1 MTDEQHGHYIRAL
14 MMADR
19 LIEDGPEKR
28 DWRLS
33 FGRLFEGR
41 RESPIPE
48 DVGTEVEYVL
58 RSRVEAA
65 RRAIGWALA
74 QDSRRS
80 LEAALAALGGDDTR
94 VDLHLPE
101 PQLHSSE
108 PPLNRLEPGFE
119 PRLNR
124 FEPSLNRSEP
134 GAVQGAFLPAQSL
147 RQLLEALHIGL
158 AAAHEVTILFHA
170 DMRGYRGDMHR
181 LHEDREQQVLEA
193 LKLVQLTINQMA
205 ASDEAAVG

>member
-19 LIEDGPEKR
+19 LIDDGPEKR

-58 RSRVEAA
+58 RSRIEAA
-65 RRAIGWALA
+65 RRAINWALT
-74 QDSRRS
+74 QNSRRS

-94 VDLHLPE
+94 LPE
-101 PQLHSSE
+101 PS
-108 PPLNRLEPGFE
+108 LNRLEPGLE

-134 GAVQGAFLPAQSL
+134 PDG
-147 RQLLEALHIGL
+147 
-158 AAAHEVTILFHA
+158 
-170 DMRGYRGDMHR
+170 GDR
-181 LHEDREQQVLEA
+181 
-193 LKLVQLTINQMA
+193 
-205 ASDEAAVG
+205 

>member
-1 MTDEQHGHYIRAL
+1 MSAMVIDRAVVEQAL
-14 MMADR
+14 
-19 LIEDGPEKR
+19 E
-28 DWRLS
+28 
-33 FGRLFEGR
+33 
-41 RESPIPE
+41 
-48 DVGTEVEYVL
+48 
-58 RSRVEAA
+58 
-65 RRAIGWALA
+65 
-74 QDSRRS
+74 S
-80 LEAALAALGGDDTR
+80 LEARCGTFADERQPGGVVPKLRAALAALGGDDTR

-101 PQLHSSE
+101 PQLHRSE

-124 FEPSLNRSEP
+124 SEPSLNRSEP
-134 GAVQGAFLPAQSL
+134 GVVQGAFLPAQSL

-205 ASDEAAVG
+205 AIDEAAVG

>member
-1 MTDEQHGHYIRAL
+1 MSAMVIDRAVVEQAL
-14 MMADR
+14 
-19 LIEDGPEKR
+19 E
-28 DWRLS
+28 
-33 FGRLFEGR
+33 
-41 RESPIPE
+41 
-48 DVGTEVEYVL
+48 
-58 RSRVEAA
+58 
-65 RRAIGWALA
+65 
-74 QDSRRS
+74 S
-80 LEAALAALGGDDTR
+80 LEARCGTFADERQPGGVVPKLRAALAALGGDDTR
-94 VDLHLPE
+94 VDLHLPEPQLHRSEPQLHSSE

-124 FEPSLNRSEP
+124 SEPSLNRSEP
-134 GAVQGAFLPAQSL
+134 GVVQGAFLPAQSL

-205 ASDEAAVG
+205 ATDEAAVG

>member
-1 MTDEQHGHYIRAL
+1 MSAMVIDRAVVEQAL
-14 MMADR
+14 
-19 LIEDGPEKR
+19 E
-28 DWRLS
+28 
-33 FGRLFEGR
+33 
-41 RESPIPE
+41 
-48 DVGTEVEYVL
+48 
-58 RSRVEAA
+58 
-65 RRAIGWALA
+65 
-74 QDSRRS
+74 S
-80 LEAALAALGGDDTR
+80 LEARCGTFADERQPGGVVPKLRAALAALGGDDTR

-101 PQLHSSE
+101 PQLHRSE

-124 FEPSLNRSEP
+124 SEPSLNRSEP

-147 RQLLEALHIGL
+147 RQLLQALHIGL

>member
-1 MTDEQHGHYIRAL
+1 MSAMVIDRAVVEQAL
-14 MMADR
+14 
-19 LIEDGPEKR
+19 E
-28 DWRLS
+28 
-33 FGRLFEGR
+33 
-41 RESPIPE
+41 
-48 DVGTEVEYVL
+48 
-58 RSRVEAA
+58 
-65 RRAIGWALA
+65 
-74 QDSRRS
+74 S
-80 LEAALAALGGDDTR
+80 LEARCGTFADERQPGGVVPKLRAALAALGGDDTR

-101 PQLHSSE
+101 PQLHRSE

-124 FEPSLNRSEP
+124 SEPSLNRSEP

>member
-1 MTDEQHGHYIRAL
+1 MSAMVIDRAVVEQAL
-14 MMADR
+14 
-19 LIEDGPEKR
+19 E
-28 DWRLS
+28 
-33 FGRLFEGR
+33 
-41 RESPIPE
+41 
-48 DVGTEVEYVL
+48 
-58 RSRVEAA
+58 
-65 RRAIGWALA
+65 
-74 QDSRRS
+74 S
-80 LEAALAALGGDDTR
+80 LEARCGTFADERQPGGVVPKLRAALAALGGDDTR

-101 PQLHSSE
+101 PQLHRSE

-124 FEPSLNRSEP
+124 SEPSLNRSEP
-134 GAVQGAFLPAQSL
+134 GVVQGAFLPAQSL

>member
-1 MTDEQHGHYIRAL
+1 MSAMVIDRAVVEQAL
-14 MMADR
+14 
-19 LIEDGPEKR
+19 E
-28 DWRLS
+28 
-33 FGRLFEGR
+33 
-41 RESPIPE
+41 
-48 DVGTEVEYVL
+48 
-58 RSRVEAA
+58 
-65 RRAIGWALA
+65 
-74 QDSRRS
+74 S
-80 LEAALAALGGDDTR
+80 LEARCGTFADERQPGGVVPKLRAALAALGGDDTR

-101 PQLHSSE
+101 PQLHRSE

>member
-1 MTDEQHGHYIRAL
+1 MSAMVIDRAVVEQAL
-14 MMADR
+14 
-19 LIEDGPEKR
+19 E
-28 DWRLS
+28 
-33 FGRLFEGR
+33 
-41 RESPIPE
+41 
-48 DVGTEVEYVL
+48 
-58 RSRVEAA
+58 
-65 RRAIGWALA
+65 
-74 QDSRRS
+74 S
-80 LEAALAALGGDDTR
+80 LEARCGTFADERQPGGVVPKLRAALAALGGDDTR

-101 PQLHSSE
+101 PQLHRSE

-124 FEPSLNRSEP
+124 SEPSLNRSEP
-134 GAVQGAFLPAQSL
+134 GVVQGAFLPAQSL

-205 ASDEAAVG
+205 ATDEAAVG

>member
-1 MTDEQHGHYIRAL
+1 MSAMVIDRAVVEQAL
-14 MMADR
+14 
-19 LIEDGPEKR
+19 E
-28 DWRLS
+28 
-33 FGRLFEGR
+33 
-41 RESPIPE
+41 
-48 DVGTEVEYVL
+48 
-58 RSRVEAA
+58 
-65 RRAIGWALA
+65 
-74 QDSRRS
+74 S
-80 LEAALAALGGDDTR
+80 LEARCGTFADERQPGGVVPKLRAALAALGGDDTR

-101 PQLHSSE
+101 PQLHRSE

-205 ASDEAAVG
+205 ATDEAAVG